1 MTDAYDGPKYP
12 DVEVQLSGEDGNVF
26 SIIGR
31 IAKALR
37 RQVSRR
43 TFDVATDDDA
53 IAATEA
59 YFARPAVRS
68 AGNITVRV
76 G

>member
-1 MTDAYDGPKYP
+1 MTDAPNGLISENYI
-12 DVEVQLSGEDGNVF
+12 L
-26 SIIGR
+26 
-31 IAKALR
+31 LR
-37 RQVSRR
+37 TPYRLYRTDLTAPRR